1 MGGDD
6 ITTGREPAPW
16 ARGGALVVAL
26 VTLLAVAVGLLSLL
40 VAGLLR
46 SHAEILR
53 SLNEL
58 GVDLDPS
65 ARPRPSP
72 MSAPARLDGEMVS
85 DINGTDTEGA
95 PKHLAVAGVAH
106 ATLIAFLSS
115 TCLTCREFWDAF
127 NDPRLVVPN
136 DARVIVVTRGVDGES
151 PASVRKLQS
160 PLVHTVMSTEA
171 WHDYK
176 VPGAPYFVLVDGPR
190 GTVLG
195 EGTAPTWERVQELVT
210 RASADDRERRTV
222 DGDLRAA
229 GIEPGD
235 PSLYPDREQ

>member
-1 MGGDD
+1 M
-6 ITTGREPAPW
+6 
-16 ARGGALVVAL
+16 VAL

-53 SLNEL
+53 SLKEL
-58 GVDLDPS
+58 GVDLDPTG
-65 ARPRPSP
+65 RPRAAE
-72 MSAPARLDGEMVS
+72 MSAPARVNGEMVP
-85 DINGTDTEGA
+85 DISGTDADGG

-106 ATLIAFLSS
+106 ATLLAFLSS
-115 TCLTCREFWDAF
+115 TCLTCREFWSAF
-127 NDPRLVVPN
+127 SDPGLAVPS

-171 WHDYK
+171 WQDYK
-176 VPGAPYFVLVDGPR
+176 VPGAPYFILVDGPR
-190 GTVLG
+190 GAVVG
-195 EGTAPTWERVQELVT
+195 EGTAATWERVQNLMTQATV
-210 RASADDRERRTV
+210 DDKEGRTV
-222 DGDLRAA
+222 DSDLRAA

-235 PSLYPDREQ
+235 PSLYPDREP

>member
-1 MGGDD
+1 
-6 ITTGREPAPW
+6 
-16 ARGGALVVAL
+16 VVAL

-53 SLNEL
+53 SLKEL
-58 GVDLDPS
+58 GVDLDPTG
-65 ARPRPSP
+65 RPRAAE
-72 MSAPARLDGEMVS
+72 MSAPARVNGEMVP
-85 DINGTDTEGA
+85 DISGTDADGG

-106 ATLIAFLSS
+106 ATLLAFLSS
-115 TCLTCREFWDAF
+115 TCLTCREFWSAF
-127 NDPRLVVPN
+127 SDPGLAVPS

-171 WHDYK
+171 WQDYK
-176 VPGAPYFVLVDGPR
+176 VPGAPYFILVDGPR
-190 GTVLG
+190 GAVVG
-195 EGTAPTWERVQELVT
+195 EGTAATWERVQNLMTQATV
-210 RASADDRERRTV
+210 DDKEGRTV
-222 DGDLRAA
+222 DSDLRAA

-235 PSLYPDREQ
+235 PSLYPDREP